1 MQKIIFD
8 NKFRVKDFVY
18 WLVYFTGFSV
28 IVLILCYIQAISFG
42 HPTENF
48 QWVEFY
54 QKDIL
59 ILVLGVPLYIS
70 LFLYNEYRN
79 RYRIIGDTLI
89 IKEYMFFFKTI
100 DVTIPLSTIDEVKLT
115 RNFNRPPKH
124 IQLRTGD
131 AVYDL
136 SCNTYRDELY
146 KEIVSRIG
154 QKQIA
159 HKPQV
164 KFYKQRN
171 HG

>member
-48 QWVEFY
+48 QWVKFY
-54 QKDIL
+54 HKDIL
-59 ILVLGVPLYIS
+59 ILVIGGPLYIS
-70 LFLYNEYRN
+70 LFLYNEYKN
-79 RYRIIGDTLI
+79 IYRIVGDSLV
-89 IKEYMFFFKTI
+89 IKEHMFFYKTI
-100 DVTIPLSTIDEVKLT
+100 DTTIPLSTIDEVRLT
-115 RNFNRPPKH
+115 RNFNRPRKH

-136 SCNTYRDELY
+136 SCTTYRDELY
-146 KEIVSRIG
+146 SEIVNRIG
-154 QKQIA
+154 REQISRKQK
-159 HKPQV
+159 V
-164 KFYKQRN
+164 EFYKQQN